1 MRKKATWALASLS
14 AILMALLSGC
24 ASAGLP
30 ETGFLR
36 DYSKLKKVEEGRL
49 RYISPKLKDY
59 SRFMIDPVELRAKK
73 DDLKPEQRAEV
84 ARYMHEAIEKV
95 LHKAAIQVVSQP
107 DVGVARVRVA
117 LTEIND
123 TKWYLNL
130 HPATKVTGAGMG
142 GAAMES
148 EIVDSVTGEQLA
160 AVVQAR
166 HASQFRLNAFSTI
179 SDVKN
184 VIDQWAEAASERLKE
199 IRAAK

>member
-1 MRKKATWALASLS
+1 
-14 AILMALLSGC
+14 MALLSGC

-95 LHKAAIQVVSQP
+95 LS
-107 DVGVARVRVA
+107 
-117 LTEIND
+117 
-123 TKWYLNL
+123 
-130 HPATKVTGAGMG
+130 
-142 GAAMES
+142 
-148 EIVDSVTGEQLA
+148 
-160 AVVQAR
+160 
-166 HASQFRLNAFSTI
+166 
-179 SDVKN
+179 
-184 VIDQWAEAASERLKE
+184 
-199 IRAAK
+199 